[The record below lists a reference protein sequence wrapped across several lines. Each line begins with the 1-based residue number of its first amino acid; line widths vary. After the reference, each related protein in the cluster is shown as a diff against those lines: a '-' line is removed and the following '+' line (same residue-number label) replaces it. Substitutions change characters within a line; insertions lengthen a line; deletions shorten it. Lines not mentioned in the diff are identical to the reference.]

1 MVNYDHAEDQFVP
14 LSPDDTARLATNDR
28 VRFTESLTEL
38 TERMYGG
45 ESITELWAL
54 LLTLFLLFLVI
65 ELLLTRRAIL
75 RGYGGEALSN

>member
-75 RGYGGEALSN
+75 RGYGGEALGN